1 MSMIEKLAKW
11 RFWGFLIAGIIML
24 FIGVYTLSMG
34 ANYAHFTKLFLIAGV
49 GQLVIFYS
57 LLFYLYKGIL
67 KNAYY
72 SRKG

>member
-1 MSMIEKLAKW
+1 MIGKLAQW

-34 ANYAHFTKLFLIAGV
+34 VNYAHFTKLFLIAGV
-49 GQLVIFYS
+49 GQLMIFYT
-57 LLFYLYKGIL
+57 LLFYLYKGSL
-67 KNAYY
+67 TNAYH